1 MQSNNNEQYIIQTFT
16 ELTHQHRNEEAIVF
30 IGDILKQIPLKIY
43 LLPNIITLLLQ
54 KDSELYNN
62 ELKPFFFYTGVFL
75 SKTSTLKETVH
86 QFMYYLFSN
95 DIYER
100 NYKELLLRYEKF
112 VVGKDEKQYPLL
124 MVFGSILHFMSWD
137 DEYKAFKQSSKD
149 RNFKNKSIEDR
160 LEKNALSIEYKLNT
174 SLSFFPNLEFIMKPL
189 LKIMLYLGKIEESY
203 ILLLSFVNQYP
214 LNPIGYIL
222 LGSYLI
228 EHKSNDTDKIIH
240 CYRTL
245 INLDP
250 VSNNAFSVLLQL
262 YYSTQRGD
270 NEDFDEEEIISENMI
285 SFEEIFKLYTNRL
298 SITPDDLEIWKLFYY
313 FLKDNIANRNKLVK
327 RVTSSFQC
335 QSFLATCFNDFLDYQ
350 LSLSML
356 KFKAGIFYLL
366 VSTAN
371 PDHAKNNN
379 DNNGLTYINQCL
391 SKRKNFQFSLLILE
405 FLESEF
411 QNLK

>member
-1 MQSNNNEQYIIQTFT
+1 MQNNNNEQYIIKTFT

-112 VVGKDEKQYPLL
+112 IVGKDEKQYPLL

-137 DEYKAFKQSSKD
+137 NECILYKQSLKEKNS
-149 RNFKNKSIEDR
+149 KNKSIEER

-174 SLSFFPNLEFIMKPL
+174 SLSFFPNLEFIIKPL
-189 LKIMLYLGKIEESY
+189 LKIMIYLGKVDDSY
-203 ILLLSFVNQYP
+203 ILLLSFVDQYP
-214 LNPIGYIL
+214 LNPFGYIL

-228 EHKSNDTDKIIH
+228 EYKPKDLDKIIH

-245 INLDP
+245 ITLDP
-250 VSNNAFSVLLQL
+250 ISNNAFSVLLQF
-262 YYSTQRGD
+262 YYSTNRD
-270 NEDFDEEEIISENMI
+270 NDDQILENII

-298 SITPDDLEIWKLFYY
+298 SITPNDLEIWKLFYY
-313 FLKDNIANRNKLVK
+313 FLKDNVANRNQLVAK
-327 RVTSSFQC
+327 VTSSFQC
-335 QSFLATCFNDFLDYQ
+335 KSFLETSFNDFLDYQ
-350 LSLSML
+350 LSLPML
-356 KFKAGIFYLL
+356 KFKAAVFYLL
-366 VSTAN
+366 VIAN
-371 PDHAKNNN
+371 PTSE
-379 DNNGLTYINQCL
+379 NNGLTYINQCL
-391 SKRKNFQFSLLILE
+391 GKRKNFQLSLSILE
-405 FLESEF
+405 FLESEI
-411 QNLK
+411 QNLNTQNIKSSKN

>member
-16 ELTHQHRNEEAIVF
+16 ELTHQHRNEEAILF

-112 VVGKDEKQYPLL
+112 IVGKEEKQYPLL
-124 MVFGSILHFMSWD
+124 MVFGSILHFMNW
-137 DEYKAFKQSSKD
+137 EEECKVYKQSLKE
-149 RNFKNKSIEDR
+149 RNIKNKSIEER

-174 SLSFFPNLEFIMKPL
+174 SLSFFPNLEFILKPL
-189 LKIMLYLGKIEESY
+189 LKVMIYLEKIEESY

-228 EHKSNDTDKIIH
+228 EHKSSDRDKIIH

-250 VSNNAFSVLLQL
+250 ISNNAFSVLLQL
-262 YYSTQRGD
+262 YYSTNGSRE
-270 NEDFDEEEIISENMI
+270 EDDDFIISENII

-313 FLKDNIANRNKLVK
+313 FLKDNIANRKKLVTK
-327 RVTSSFQC
+327 VTSSFQC
-335 QSFLATCFNDFLDYQ
+335 KSFLATSFNDFLDYQ

-356 KFKAGIFYLL
+356 KFKAGVFYLL
-366 VSTAN
+366 VTAN
-371 PDHAKNNN
+371 PDS
-379 DNNGLTYINQCL
+379 DGNNGLNYINQCL
-391 SKRKNFQFSLLILE
+391 NKRKNFQISLLVLE
-405 FLESEF
+405 FLESEL
-411 QNLK
+411 QGLK

>member
-112 VVGKDEKQYPLL
+112 IVGKDEKQYPLL

-137 DEYKAFKQSSKD
+137 DECKVYKQSLKE
-149 RNFKNKSIEDR
+149 RNIKNKSTEER
-160 LEKNALSIEYKLNT
+160 LEKNAYSIEYKLNT
-174 SLSFFPNLEFIMKPL
+174 SLSFFPNLEFILKPL
-189 LKIMLYLGKIEESY
+189 LKIMIYLGKVEESY

-228 EHKSNDTDKIIH
+228 EHKSNDINKIIH

-245 INLDP
+245 ITLDP
-250 VSNNAFSVLLQL
+250 ISNNAFSVLLQL
-262 YYSTQRGD
+262 YYSTNHRKNDD
-270 NEDFDEEEIISENMI
+270 NDEEIISDHMI

-298 SITPDDLEIWKLFYY
+298 STTPDDLEIWKLFYY
-313 FLKDNIANRNKLVK
+313 FLKDNVANRNKLVK
-327 RVTSSFQC
+327 KITSSFQC
-335 QSFLATCFNDFLDYQ
+335 TSFLATCFNDFLDYQ
-350 LSLSML
+350 LSLSIL
-356 KFKAGIFYLL
+356 KFKAGVYYLL
-366 VSTAN
+366 VTLN
-371 PDHAKNNN
+371 PTNGNNN
-379 DNNGLTYINQCL
+379 SNGLAYINQCL